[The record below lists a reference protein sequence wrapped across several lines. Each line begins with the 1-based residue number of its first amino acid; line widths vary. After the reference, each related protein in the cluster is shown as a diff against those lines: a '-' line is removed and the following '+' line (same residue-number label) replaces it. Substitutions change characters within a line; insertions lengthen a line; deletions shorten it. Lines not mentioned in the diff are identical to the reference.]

1 MSIAISQ
8 RYQHSSAQKRF
19 VSNALSD
26 TPTTIR
32 LLLGIPKLYQTEP
45 VISQLISS
53 YGITVKI
60 VRESLEPNTDA
71 PRWFDVELM
80 ATPQQLQEGLAFLQ
94 SLTIQIIGK
103 ANPGYD
109 GWHL

>member
-1 MSIAISQ
+1 MFIAISR

-19 VSNALSD
+19 VANALSD

-32 LLLGIPKLYQTEP
+32 LQLGIPKLSQKEP
-45 VISQLISS
+45 IISQLIAS
-53 YGITVKI
+53 YAITVKL
-60 VRESLEPNTDA
+60 VRESLQPKTDVT
-71 PRWFDVELM
+71 RWFDVELT
-80 ATPQQLQEGLAFLQ
+80 ATPEQLQEGLAFLQ
-94 SLTIQIIGK
+94 SLRIKIIGK

>member
-1 MSIAISQ
+1 MSIVISQ
-8 RYQHSSAQKRF
+8 RYQHLSAQKRF
-19 VSNALSD
+19 VSNALRD

-32 LLLGIPKLYQTEP
+32 LQLGIPKLYPKEP

-53 YGITVKI
+53 YGITVKV
-60 VRESLEPNTDA
+60 VRDSLEPKTDA
-71 PRWFDVELM
+71 SRWFDVELT

-94 SLTIQIIGK
+94 SLAIEIIGK
-103 ANPGYD
+103 ANPGCD

>member
-1 MSIAISQ
+1 MSITIYQ
-8 RYQHSSAQKRF
+8 RYRHSSAQKRF
-19 VSNALSD
+19 VSNTLRD

-32 LLLGIPKLYQTEP
+32 LQLGIPKLYQKELI
-45 VISQLISS
+45 ISQLISS

-60 VRESLEPNTDA
+60 VRESLEPNTVA
-71 PRWFDVELM
+71 PGWFDVELT

-94 SLTIQIIGK
+94 SLTIKIIGK
-103 ANPGYD
+103 ANPGCD